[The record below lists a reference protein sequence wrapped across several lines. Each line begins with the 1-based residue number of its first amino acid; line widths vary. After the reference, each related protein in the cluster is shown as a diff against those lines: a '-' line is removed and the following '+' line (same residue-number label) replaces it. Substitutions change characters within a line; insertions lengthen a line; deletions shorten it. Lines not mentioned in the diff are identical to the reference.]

1 MDKNL
6 AVTCSIIAA
15 KQMVDQ
21 FENQS
26 SEKWSVLY
34 LNHEGKPVEVRDV
47 EGGFESTAA
56 GLKQITRIALDND
69 CLGIVIAHNH
79 IGRSVVPD
87 NKDVVITALLRDVLR
102 NFNISLMDHLVLD
115 GKASTYYSFA
125 DESIVN
131 LETGEV
137 Y

>member
-6 AVTCSIIAA
+6 AVTCSSLAA
-15 KQMVDQ
+15 KQMADQ
-21 FENQS
+21 FESKS

-47 EGGFESTAA
+47 EGGFESTED
-56 GLKQITRIALDND
+56 GIKQITRIALDND

-87 NKDVVITALLRDVLR
+87 RKDLVITAHLRDVLR
-102 NFNISLMDHLVLD
+102 NFNIALMDHLVFD
-115 GKASTYYSFA
+115 GQASSYYSFA
-125 DESIVN
+125 DERIEN
-131 LETGEV
+131 LK
-137 Y
+137 

>member
-6 AVTCSIIAA
+6 AVTCSSIAA
-15 KQMVDQ
+15 NQIVDQ

-47 EGGFESTAA
+47 EEGFDSIAD
-56 GLKQITRIALDND
+56 GVKQITRIALNND

-87 NKDVVITALLRDVLR
+87 NKELVITRHLRDVLR
-102 NFNISLMDHLVLD
+102 NFNISLMDHLVFD

-125 DESIVN
+125 DERIEN
-131 LETGEV
+131 LR
-137 Y
+137 

>member
-6 AVTCSIIAA
+6 AVTCSSIAA
-15 KQMVDQ
+15 KQIVDQ

-47 EGGFESTAA
+47 EGGFDSIAD
-56 GLKQITRIALDND
+56 GVKQITKIALNND

-87 NKDVVITALLRDVLR
+87 NKELVITRHLRDVLR
-102 NFNISLMDHLVLD
+102 NFNISLMDHLVFD

-125 DESIVN
+125 DEKIQN
-131 LETGEV
+131 LR
-137 Y
+137 